1 MHFDGN
7 IGVVGPLPMLPS
19 SNILPPETITAACRF
34 RIIQSRNRRMRMRE
48 RAKKI
53 SKPPFLYFCGS
64 RITNISGL
72 TLRME

>member
-1 MHFDGN
+1 MRFDGN

-19 SNILPPETITAACRF
+19 SNILPPEAITATCKLQIMHRH
-34 RIIQSRNRRMRMRE
+34 NRRIRMRQK
-48 RAKKI
+48 AKKF